1 MQLKSKAFS
10 EGAGIP
16 KKYSCEGVNVSP
28 PLSWRD
34 FPAETKSFA
43 LIVDDPDAPDP
54 KEPIRT
60 FVHWILYNI
69 PARVTSLEEGI
80 QNLPTGT
87 QTGVNDWKKPAFN
100 GPCPSIGRHRYF
112 HKLYALDTQLENL
125 HHPTKAELEAAMKG
139 HVLAKA
145 ELIGTYIKNHS
156 T

>member
-1 MQLKSKAFS
+1 MKLKSKAFS

-34 FPAETKSFA
+34 FPPETKSFA

-80 QNLPTGT
+80 QNLPKGT
-87 QTGVNDWKKPAFN
+87 QAGINDWKKPAFG
-100 GPCPSIGRHRYF
+100 GPCPPIGRHRYF
-112 HKLYALDTQLENL
+112 HKLYALDTELENL
-125 HHPTKAELEAAMKG
+125 NHPTKAELEVAMQG

-145 ELIGTYIKNHS
+145 ELIGTYVKEN
-156 T
+156 